1 MQVVG
6 LLNKFDQCVLNMALI
21 HMCNSESHVGQEM
34 RGQYNTWKQDT
45 DDPVHNPW
53 LDIHQFTIYIPHPSQ
68 EYEGITLEAGLTQ
81 GYNVEVEPVKD
92 PSSLIY
98 DVHQG
103 GHFVAVL
110 KQKQVD
116 GEFTIAATGI
126 FVRSLALLSLDV
138 VVDAVEGETQPIVV
152 RHPIIRDYPQDW
164 EATLRQFLQHE
175 ISDEALPR
183 LVGYVDS
190 SLNQDYRSPSWQ
202 DIHQAGNGILS
213 L

>member
-1 MQVVG
+1 MQAVG

-34 RGQYNTWKQDT
+34 RRQYNTWKQDS

-53 LDIHQFTIYIPHPSQ
+53 LDIHQFTIFIPHPSQ
-68 EYEGITLEAGLTQ
+68 EYEGLTLEAGLSQ
-81 GYNVEVEPVKD
+81 GYNVEVEPVHD

-98 DVHQG
+98 DVRQG
-103 GHFVAVL
+103 GHFVAVM

-116 GEFTIAATGI
+116 GEFAIAATGI

-138 VVDAVEGETQPIVV
+138 VIDLMEGETQPIVV

-164 EATLRQFLQHE
+164 ETILRQFLQKE
-175 ISDEALPR
+175 ISDDGLPR
-183 LVGYVDS
+183 LVGYVDG
-190 SLNQDYRSPSWQ
+190 SLNQDYRSPSWR
-202 DIHQAGNGILS
+202 DIYQAGSGLLS